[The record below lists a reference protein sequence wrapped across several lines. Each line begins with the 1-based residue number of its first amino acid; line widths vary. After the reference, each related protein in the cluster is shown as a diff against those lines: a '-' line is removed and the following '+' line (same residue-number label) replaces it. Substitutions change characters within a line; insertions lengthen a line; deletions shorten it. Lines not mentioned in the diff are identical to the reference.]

1 MPIGLPEF
9 ADNPENRC
17 PVVLLLDTSG
27 SMAGEP
33 IQELNKGIQAFQDE
47 ISKDT
52 QATLSVEIS
61 IITFGETVTLQQD
74 FITVDQFK
82 PPTLVAAGLTP
93 MGEAIELALDTIEKR
108 KQIYKKNGI
117 NYYRPWIVLITDGAP
132 TDEWENAANKIKQ
145 SEAQRRC
152 IFFAVAVEGADLY
165 QLKQIAVPER
175 PPVKL
180 YGLDFRELFVWLS
193 HSTKTVSATGDT
205 GEVVALP
212 PVGWGE
218 VTS

>member
-17 PVVLLLDTSG
+17 PVVLLLDISG

-33 IQELNKGIQAFQDE
+33 IQELNKGIQAFRDE

-52 QATLSVEIS
+52 QASLSVEIS
-61 IITFGETVTLQQD
+61 IITFGDTVSLAQD

-82 PPTLVAAGLTP
+82 PPTLAAGGLTP
-93 MGEAIELALDTIEKR
+93 MGEAIELALDSIEKR
-108 KQIYKKNGI
+108 KQIYKQNGI

-132 TDEWENAANKIKQ
+132 TDEWENAAARIKQ
-145 SEAQRRC
+145 AEAQRRC
-152 IFFAVAVEGADLY
+152 IFFAVGVEGADLY
-165 QLKQIAVPER
+165 QLKQIAAPER

-193 HSTKTVSATGDT
+193 HSTRTVSATGQT